1 MTHCIFPRKYLDL
14 STGVVVKESTSLLN
28 ESVESKEQITSPMV
42 TRNFVKTMTRPRLHL
57 SKEIS
62 LKFLKKF
69 LHETSGCFN
78 MVWISG
84 QMIPMNTSQCIS
96 SGWDHPYISGII
108 WYRLRSKPWK
118 AGHTCPRACHISRW
132 WLAMHIF
139 VATVVDLVSLPLFP

>member
-69 LHETSGCFN
+69 PWDQWMLQYGFESLVKWFQWILANAFLAVET
-78 MVWISG
+78 I
-84 QMIPMNTSQCIS
+84 QT
-96 SGWDHPYISGII
+96 SGII